1 MKTYKMKKN
10 LHAIVVL
17 LTITLSYAQTKIK
30 SSILQDYD
38 GSVYINDYGYNY
50 EYDLNGN
57 FFYHL
62 IVGIIGICYFVR
74 LLPFRV
80 NPNKSTL
87 GD

>member
-50 EYDLNGN
+50 E
-57 FFYHL
+57 
-62 IVGIIGICYFVR
+62 
-74 LLPFRV
+74 
-80 NPNKSTL
+80 
-87 GD
+87 